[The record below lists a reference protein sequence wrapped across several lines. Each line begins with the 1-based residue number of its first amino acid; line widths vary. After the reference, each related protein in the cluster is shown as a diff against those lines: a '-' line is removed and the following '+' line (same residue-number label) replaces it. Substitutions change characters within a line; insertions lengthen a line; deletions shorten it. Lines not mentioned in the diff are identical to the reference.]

1 MRILIDT
8 HVFIWW
14 TSDSQ
19 KLSSGVY
26 NLLVDSNTDVIL
38 SIVSIWEMQIKL
50 SLGKLQFKMPL
61 PELVEDEIKRNRIE
75 LLQLDVSH
83 IYTLSNLPLHHRDP
97 FDRLLIAQ
105 SMSEKLEIVSV
116 DEKFDMYGV
125 QRFWLS

>member
-19 KLSSGVY
+19 KLSPRVY
-26 NLLVDSNTDVIL
+26 NLLTNPNTEALL

-50 SLGKLQFKMPL
+50 SLGKLQLKVSL
-61 PELVEDEIKRNRIE
+61 PELVEDEIRRNRIE
-75 LLQLDVSH
+75 LLQLDISH
-83 IYTLSNLPLHHRDP
+83 IYALSSLPQHHRDP

-105 SMSEKLEIVSV
+105 SMSEGLEIVSV
-116 DEKFDMYGV
+116 DENFDAYGV
-125 QRFWLS
+125 QRFW

>member
-19 KLSSGVY
+19 KLSPRVY
-26 NLLVDSNTDVIL
+26 NLLTNPNTEALL

-50 SLGKLQFKMPL
+50 SLGKLQLKVSL
-61 PELVEDEIKRNRIE
+61 PELVNDEIRRNRIE
-75 LLQLDVSH
+75 LLQLDISH
-83 IYTLSNLPLHHRDP
+83 IYALSSLPQHHRDP

-105 SMSEKLEIVSV
+105 SMSEGLEIVSV
-116 DEKFDMYGV
+116 DENFDAYGV
-125 QRFWLS
+125 QRFW